1 MQQSVAPRTN
11 QATWGGFQPL
21 SMSLKMTIRKVNLVL
36 ASLKSLQQNNEKL
49 HLNKNMFL

>member
-1 MQQSVAPRTN
+1 MQQSVAPLTK
-11 QATWGGFQPL
+11 QPGGGFQPL

-49 HLNKNMFL
+49 HLNKDMFL